1 MQLLRYIGKY
11 PASNGFNPLP
21 LGYRTTDVNWRLW
34 NKLGPR
40 QCVCLRSSNHV
51 LFLETM
57 NTSIHQYGRPEYR
70 RDKDQNNE
78 SALKV
83 GPNHQC
89 LQPHPQ
95 VLQFCFKT
103 IPEILSRLL
112 RRLFYQ
118 KGMANQAAT
127 VVIVNPGPGGGG
139 KVLKVLSQ
147 FKP

>member
-1 MQLLRYIGKY
+1 MYCSWKNEYLHNYSLQ
-11 PASNGFNPLP
+11 
-21 LGYRTTDVNWRLW
+21 
-34 NKLGPR
+34 
-40 QCVCLRSSNHV
+40 
-51 LFLETM
+51 
-57 NTSIHQYGRPEYR
+57 QYGRSEWYR
-70 RDKDQNNE
+70 RDQDQNDE

-83 GPNHQC
+83 GSNHQC